1 MAEMQQAPRRDWRRG
16 WVGPFLAFLA
26 MLLLALWWLGVFNS
40 PTVTEEMGAARR
52 YVYQP
57 FQGPYREMVKA
68 REKMGKDAPADLR
81 SHTEI
86 TLLEQELGSGGDA
99 VVVARLGY
107 LVNPGAPAPVGW
119 QVGQWPAQHV
129 ARVRVNANLAFAS
142 WKAYGALSAW
152 SKARGLPLRYPV
164 LELLGPGD
172 RYELLMPVAS
182 AVSAPTP

>member
-40 PTVTEEMGAARR
+40 PTVTEEMGVARR

-86 TLLEQELGSGGDA
+86 TLLEQERGSGGDA

-107 LVNPGAPAPVGW
+107 LVNPGAPAPAGW

-172 RYELLMPVAS
+172 RYELLLPVAS